1 MYLNVTK
8 HFSLK
13 LFIKLKVLVIVNGL
27 SPIILNYLSFT
38 VKKQTNKPNTPDF
51 ILKLII
57 T

>member
-38 VKKQTNKPNTPDF
+38 VKKQTNKLNTPDF
-51 ILKLII
+51 ILILII
-57 T
+57 L